1 MLDYV
6 MLPVSYFLLTTLL
19 FAVVYRPIFMFRH
32 RALLGRKLTAD
43 DLRQSTRAG
52 FRTDL
57 IPAAYLTALPLIM
70 ATAQAY
76 SRGCWLPAAMHVYNV
91 LVGVVLSLMLVADL
105 VLYGFWKSKLDS
117 SALAYLRSIRGVTAS
132 VSPLFVVVAVAAW
145 IVAAIILTAYLQFCR
160 VEVFA
165 VGSLWQGILTAVLFL
180 VLAAGVFICI
190 RGLGRRPN
198 NTSIAFF
205 SQEQFLNHS
214 ALNPIYNF
222 IYSLSVNDK
231 IDGAFREFSDERCR
245 EIIAELY
252 PTPAPDAT
260 TTPLLN
266 TSRPNILLIIW
277 ESLSAGFVDWLGGKP
292 GVTPQLAR
300 YAAQGV
306 NFTRVD
312 SGSFRTDRAL
322 PCILAGFP
330 GMPTASVIR
339 MGKKLAAL
347 PGLPREL
354 RDQAGYA
361 TTAVHGGRLTIMHKG
376 EFYLTMGCDRVI
388 SEYDFNKNLA
398 RCSWGV
404 HDGEVAQWL
413 FDDCQR
419 QSAAGKPW
427 FTVWQTLSSHEPFRV
442 PYKRLE
448 QTPVENSF
456 AYVDDAV
463 GRLLDRLKDSEMWRN
478 LLVVIVADHSCNDAG
493 EALPLTRDTYP
504 HIPLVMTGG
513 AVSEPRTVDTHV
525 SQFDIP
531 ATLLA
536 QLGLDHSAFHF
547 SRNVM
552 SEAYT
557 DSWSMHT
564 FNNGFVY
571 RDATGSTVY
580 DNQAQAATSGD
591 DPRRTARGKAFL
603 QHLYRYLADL
613 H

>member
-1 MLDYV
+1 
-6 MLPVSYFLLTTLL
+6 
-19 FAVVYRPIFMFRH
+19 
-32 RALLGRKLTAD
+32 
-43 DLRQSTRAG
+43 
-52 FRTDL
+52 
-57 IPAAYLTALPLIM
+57 
-70 ATAQAY
+70 
-76 SRGCWLPAAMHVYNV
+76 
-91 LVGVVLSLMLVADL
+91 
-105 VLYGFWKSKLDS
+105 
-117 SALAYLRSIRGVTAS
+117 
-132 VSPLFVVVAVAAW
+132 
-145 IVAAIILTAYLQFCR
+145 
-160 VEVFA
+160 
-165 VGSLWQGILTAVLFL
+165 
-180 VLAAGVFICI
+180 
-190 RGLGRRPN
+190 
-198 NTSIAFF
+198 
-205 SQEQFLNHS
+205 
-214 ALNPIYNF
+214 
-222 IYSLSVNDK
+222 
-231 IDGAFREFSDERCR
+231 
-245 EIIAELY
+245 
-252 PTPAPDAT
+252 
-260 TTPLLN
+260 
-266 TSRPNILLIIW
+266 
-277 ESLSAGFVDWLGGKP
+277 
-292 GVTPQLAR
+292 
-300 YAAQGV
+300 
-306 NFTRVD
+306 
-312 SGSFRTDRAL
+312 
-322 PCILAGFP
+322 
-330 GMPTASVIR
+330 
-339 MGKKLAAL
+339 
-347 PGLPREL
+347 
-354 RDQAGYA
+354 
-361 TTAVHGGRLTIMHKG
+361 
-376 EFYLTMGCDRVI
+376 
-388 SEYDFNKNLA
+388 
-398 RCSWGV
+398 
-404 HDGEVAQWL
+404 VAQWL

-463 GRLLDRLKDSEMWRN
+463 GSLLDRLKDSEMWRN

-513 AVSEPRTVDTHV
+513 AVSEPRTVDTYV